1 MDSPE
6 TARNRP
12 DSAQKSLAP
21 AISLPKGGGAI
32 RGIGEKFAANPVSGT
47 GSMSV
52 PIACSPGRA
61 GFGPQ
66 LSLNYDSGAGNG
78 PFGFGW
84 SLALPQITR
93 KTDKGLPLYH
103 DAQESDVFVL
113 SGAEDL
119 VPVAVEQN
127 GTWAREALPDRTVG
141 AHTYTI
147 QRYRPRIE
155 GLFARIERWT
165 RHGDGDV
172 HWRSISKDNILS
184 LYGKDAN
191 SRIADPADPL
201 RVFTW
206 LICET
211 RDDKGNAMVYD
222 YKAEDGAGVDVG
234 LAHERNRGDRDD
246 ARRAANRYPKR
257 IRYGNRLTMLDAAGQ
272 RPPMLNDTQR
282 QGADWMFEV
291 VFDYGEHDPD
301 VPKPDDAAA
310 WTHRIDPFSSY
321 RAGFEVRTSRLCR
334 RVLMFHHFP
343 GEPGVGADCLVRST
357 DFGYSHQQHPAN
369 VRNPA
374 YSFLLSVSQSGYK
387 RSNGGYLKRSLPPV
401 EYQYT
406 EAVVQD
412 TVREVDAASLRNLP
426 TGVDGTAYQWTD
438 LHGEGIP
445 GILTEQGGAW
455 FYKRNVSPISER
467 PVEFAPLERVAV
479 QPNLALAGGQAQFL
493 DLAGD
498 GQPDLVV
505 LEGASPGFYEHD
517 GGEGWHSFRPFTAR
531 LNRST
536 LDPNLKFID
545 LDGDGHADVLI
556 SEDDAFIWHASLAEE
571 GFGPARRVH
580 QALDEEK
587 GPRLV
592 LADGTES
599 IYLADMAGDGLTD
612 LVRIRNGDVC
622 YWPNL
627 GYGRFGAKV
636 TMDGA
641 PHFDDPDHFDHK
653 RIRLADIDGTGT
665 TDLIYLHRNGVRLY
679 FNQSGNSWSEAQH
692 LKVFPQVNDLVSIA
706 PTDLFGN
713 GTACLV
719 WSSPLPGDTGGPMR
733 YVDLMGG
740 HKPHLL
746 IKSVNN
752 LGAET
757 IVSYAPSTK
766 FYLRDKRDGNP
777 WLTKLPFPVHVVE
790 RVESHDYISRSH
802 FVSCYAYHHGHF
814 DPVEREFRGF
824 GMVEQWDTEAFGV
837 LGTSDVFPVG
847 DNIDAASHVPPVHTK
862 TWFHTGALFDRI
874 GISSLFDGLLE
885 DSVLPVGLSAQE
897 LREACRALKG
907 EMLRQEV
914 YALDGTPKAKNPYIL
929 TEETFTVRRLQPK
942 GEGRHAVFF
951 AHARES
957 ISHHFERNP
966 ADPRI
971 SHELT
976 LEVDAFGNVR
986 KELAIDYGRRQ
997 PDPGLPSQADRDA
1010 QGTTF
1015 VTCTEND
1022 VTNAIDD
1029 PLNSQD
1035 DYRTPLPSAT
1045 RTYELTGFEPTR
1057 RQDRFTVDEWVD
1069 NDFALLKQAAEI
1081 DYDERAVPGQKQKRL
1096 IEHELTLYRKNDLT
1110 DLLAPHTVESLAL
1123 EGESYKLALT
1133 SALARR
1139 VYSDSGKLGAVELD
1153 HVLAVEGGYVH
1164 GAGDSGWWIA
1174 SGRVFFSPG
1183 SADTQMQ
1190 ELAHARA
1197 HFFLPCRYRNPF
1209 QTESFVSYDAHDL
1222 LMVETRDAL
1231 GNVTTVATADD
1242 AGSIAIRN
1250 DYRTLQP
1257 SWMTDPNGN
1266 RIAVAFDALGMVT
1279 GTAVMGKPLP
1289 APVEGDS
1296 LEGFEPD
1303 LSEIVIRDH
1312 LANPLVDPKVILG
1325 RATTRLVYDLFAY
1338 QRTKDQLQPHAAVV
1352 YALVRETHDADA
1364 IPDGGLKFQ
1373 HSFSYSD
1380 GFGRAIQVKKRAE
1393 AGRVP
1398 MRNADGSII
1407 VGADGRPQLTQ
1418 DDVSPRWTGDGWT
1431 VFNNKGDPV
1440 RQYEPFFTD
1449 THRFEFDV
1457 RIGVSPVLFYDPLGR
1472 LVAALHPNH
1481 TWEKRV
1487 FDAWRQKSWDVSDTV
1502 LANDPRI
1509 DPDVGEFFRRLPAA
1523 EYLPTWHSLR
1533 QGGALGPH
1541 EQDAARQAAVHA
1553 ETPGVAYADSLG
1565 RSFLAVTHNKFKFSG
1580 TPAADPPTEEFH
1592 RTRVVFDI
1600 EGNEC
1605 EVIDAKGRV
1614 VMRYDYDLLG
1624 TCIHYASMEA
1634 GKRWMLEDT
1643 VGRPIRAWDSR
1654 GHALRTEYDALRR
1667 PLRSFVRGADPQ
1679 DPGSEILFGTAEY
1692 GEGQPDDMRLN
1703 LRTRAFRE
1711 ADCAGVGTSEGYDF
1725 KGNLLRS
1732 SRRLVR
1738 DYHRPPNWLA
1748 GPQLEGTFT
1757 SSTRYDA
1764 LNRPLAVTGPDASVY
1779 RPDFGEA
1786 NLLKKVDVH
1795 LRGAAEATPF
1805 VTDIDYDAK
1814 GQRTRIVYGNGVR
1827 TVYERDPLT
1836 FRLMRLLTTRPGG
1849 ANGLAT
1855 ALFRN
1860 AGTVQDLNY
1869 TYDPAGNIVRIADD
1883 ALPTIF
1889 FANQSVEPVNA
1900 YGYDAAF
1907 RLIEA
1912 HGRES
1917 IGQSALQL
1925 GLPQSTLRDYPHAGL
1940 GAQPFD
1946 PKAVRN
1952 YSERYEYDEAGNFM
1966 HMSHQAHNGAWQRE
1980 YRYREQ
1986 SLLEPAAFSNRLT
1999 ATVLHP
2005 NGSQPLQEDY
2015 AHDVHGNMTAM
2026 RHLTRMEWDFKD
2038 QLQASSRQ
2046 VVNNGVPETTY
2057 YVYDDSGQR
2066 VRKVTERQNGTRK
2079 SERIYLG
2086 GFEVYREYDGG
2097 GSVPTLE
2104 RETLHVTDN
2113 TQRIALVETTTLDGS
2128 TPAADPVRVLRYQF
2142 GNHLGSASLELDD
2155 SGQIIAY
2162 EEFYPYGTTSYQAGR
2177 SHAEASLKRYRYTG
2191 MERDEETGFCYHGAR
2206 YLAAW
2211 LGRWTSCDPMPLND
2225 GPNLFAYVLASPA
2238 VLVDSTGHGPEHQ
2251 QLGAR
2256 LEDTSKQHTKAVN
2269 KRRRQTGRGRIKV
2282 DPQRRVTGPG
2292 KVTIPDEVKTQP
2304 GKHKRKTVVE
2314 LKGRHTAKKR
2324 NLDPVKRQ
2332 ADIKSSLNQLRDQ
2345 LVALEAK
2352 GKITPQTQG
2361 KVLRVMYDKDLGKT
2375 ATAARA
2381 DWKAEAKAV
2390 REAWVNEA
2398 TTPAEKAL
2406 RERCNVVTTTSDRFS
2421 KAMKQTEL
2429 NTRAAKGGKGP
2440 GMIGGAV
2447 VLLDLAGDVRN
2458 KDYQGAVKNVAALA
2472 LMTKFPVVGHVL
2484 LAKAFLDK
2492 SKDPE
2497 LKEISNAAGDAAR
2510 DYFGSDIAGGITAAT
2525 VHVVITAAA
2534 VAWDMVPEVGKEIVR
2549 AAQTSPGSLLT
2560 GGSFTPFVLKP
2571 LHYQHCFAGA
2581 PCSYR

>member
-1 MDSPE
+1 M
-6 TARNRP
+6 
-12 DSAQKSLAP
+12 
-21 AISLPKGGGAI
+21 
-32 RGIGEKFAANPVSGT
+32 GEKFAANPVTGT
-47 GSMSV
+47 GSFSV

-61 GFGPQ
+61 GSGPQ
-66 LSLNYDSGAGNG
+66 LSLNYDSSAGNG

-84 SLALPQITR
+84 SLGLPQITR
-93 KTDKGLPLYH
+93 KTDKGLPQYH
-103 DAQESDVFVL
+103 DAQESDVFII

-119 VPVAVEQN
+119 VPVAVEQG
-127 GTWAREALPDRTVG
+127 GTWVRETLPDRTIG
-141 AHTYTI
+141 ADTYTT

-165 RHGDGDV
+165 RRSDGDV
-172 HWRSISKDNILS
+172 HWRSISRDNVLT

-191 SRIADPADPL
+191 SRIADPADRL
-201 RVFTW
+201 RIVTW
-206 LICET
+206 LVCET
-211 RDDKGNAMVYD
+211 RDDKGNAVVYE
-222 YKAEDGAGVDVG
+222 YKAEDGAGVD
-234 LAHERNRGDRDD
+234 LARAHERNRGDAND
-246 ARRAANRYPKR
+246 ARRAVNRYPKR
-257 IRYGNRLTMLDAAGQ
+257 IRYGNRLTLLDAAGQ
-272 RPPMLNDTQR
+272 RPAMLSAAQWKGVAWLFD
-282 QGADWMFEV
+282 V
-291 VFDYGEHDPD
+291 VFDYGEHDTD

-310 WTHRIDPFSSY
+310 WIHRIDPFSSY

-343 GEPGVGADCLVRST
+343 GEPGVGSDCLVRST
-357 DFGYSHQQHPAN
+357 DFRYSHQLDPTS
-369 VRNPA
+369 VRNAA
-374 YSFLLSVSQSGYK
+374 YTFLLSVSQSGYK
-387 RSNGGYLKRSLPPV
+387 RSNGGYRKRSLPPV

-406 EAVVQD
+406 QAVVQD
-412 TVREVDAASLRNLP
+412 TVHEVDAASLQNLP
-426 TGVDGTAYQWTD
+426 TGVDGMAYQWID

-467 PVEFAPLERVAV
+467 PVEFSPLERVAT
-479 QPNLALAGGQAQFL
+479 QPNLALVGGQAQFM

-505 LEGASPGFYEHD
+505 LEGPIPGMYEHNGD
-517 GGEGWHSFRPFTAR
+517 EGWERFRPFTAR
-531 LNRST
+531 LNRNT
-536 LDPNLKFID
+536 RDPNLKFID

-556 SEDDAFIWHASLAEE
+556 SDVDAFIWHASMAVE
-571 GFGPARRVH
+571 GFGPAQRVH
-580 QALDEEK
+580 QTLDEEK

-592 LADGTES
+592 FADGTES
-599 IYLADMAGDGLTD
+599 IYLADLAGDGLTD

-627 GYGRFGAKV
+627 GYCRFGAKV

-641 PHFDDPDHFDHK
+641 PLFDDIDHFDHK
-653 RIRLADIDGTGT
+653 RIRLADIDGSGT
-665 TDLIYLHRNGVRLY
+665 TDLIYLHRDGVRLY
-679 FNQSGNSWSEAQH
+679 FNQSGNSWSEALP
-692 LKVFPQVNDLVSIA
+692 LKAFPRVSDPVSIA
-706 PTDLFGN
+706 PADLFGN

-719 WSSPLPGDTGGPMR
+719 WSSPLPGDAGGPMR
-733 YVDLMGG
+733 YVALMGAQ
-740 HKPHLL
+740 KPHLL
-746 IKSVNN
+746 VKSVNN
-752 LGAET
+752 LGSET
-757 IVSYAPSTK
+757 TVAYAPSTK
-766 FYLRDKRDGNP
+766 FYLADKAAGKP
-777 WLTKLPFPVHVVE
+777 WITKLPFPVHVVE
-790 RVESHDYISRSH
+790 RVESYDYISRSR
-802 FVSCYAYHHGHF
+802 FVSRYAYHHGYF

-824 GMVEQWDTEAFGV
+824 GMVEQWDTEAFDV

-847 DNIDAASHVPPVHTK
+847 DNIDAASHVPPVHTR
-862 TWFHTGALFDRI
+862 TWFSTGAFSDRVR
-874 GISSLFDGLLE
+874 ISSLFAGLLE
-885 DSVLPVGLSAQE
+885 DSVLPDGLSAQE

-914 YALDGTPKAKNPYIL
+914 YALDGTPKAQNPYIVN
-929 TEETFTVRRLQPK
+929 EENFTVRRLQPK
-942 GEGRHAVFF
+942 AEGRHAVFF

-957 ISHHFERNP
+957 ISHHYERNP

-986 KELAIDYGRRQ
+986 KELSISYGRRQ
-997 PDPGLPSQADRDA
+997 PDPSLPSQADRNV
-1010 QGTTF
+1010 QGSTF
-1015 VTCTEND
+1015 ITCTEND

-1029 PLNSQD
+1029 PLNSWD
-1035 DYRTPLPSAT
+1035 DYLTPLPSAT
-1045 RTYELTGFEPTR
+1045 RTYELTGFAPTR
-1057 RQDRFTVDEWVD
+1057 LQDRFTVDEWVD
-1069 NDFALLKQAAEI
+1069 DDFGLLEHAAAI
-1081 DYDERAVPGQKQKRL
+1081 DYDEIAVTGQKQKRL

-1123 EGESYKLALT
+1123 EGESYKLAFT
-1133 SALARR
+1133 PALARR
-1139 VYSDSGKLGAVELD
+1139 VYSDSGKLSASELD

-1164 GAGDSGWWIA
+1164 GAGDSDWWIA
-1174 SGRVFFSPG
+1174 SGQVFLSTS
-1183 SADTQMQ
+1183 SADTPVQ
-1190 ELAHARA
+1190 ELAHARE
-1197 HFFLPCRYRNPF
+1197 HFFLECRYRNPF
-1209 QTESFVSYDAHDL
+1209 HTESFVSYDVHDL

-1242 AGSIAIRN
+1242 AGNIAIRN

-1266 RIAVAFDALGMVT
+1266 RVAVAFDALGMVA

-1312 LANPLVDPKVILG
+1312 LANPLADPKAILG
-1325 RATTRLVYDLFAY
+1325 RATTRQVYDLFAY
-1338 QRTKDQLQPHAAVV
+1338 QRTKDQTQPQAAVV

-1380 GFGRAIQVKKRAE
+1380 GFGRQTQVKKRAE
-1393 AGRVP
+1393 AGRW
-1398 MRNADGSII
+1398 I
-1407 VGADGRPQLTQ
+1407 
-1418 DDVSPRWTGDGWT
+1418 GDGWT
-1431 VFNNKGDPV
+1431 VFNNKGNPV

-1457 RIGVSPVLFYDPLGR
+1457 RIGVSPVLFYDPLDR

-1487 FDAWRQKSWDVSDTV
+1487 FDPWRQEAWDVSDTV
-1502 LANDPRI
+1502 LVADPRL
-1509 DPDVGEFFRRLPAA
+1509 DPDVGEFFRRLPDA

-1533 QGGALGPH
+1533 QGGALGPQ
-1541 EQDAARQAAVHA
+1541 EQAAARQAAVHA

-1565 RSFLAVTHNKFKFSG
+1565 RSFLAVTHNKLKLSG

-1592 RTRVVFDI
+1592 RSRVVFDI
-1600 EGNEC
+1600 EGNER

-1624 TCIHYASMEA
+1624 TCIHHASMEA
-1634 GKRWMLEDT
+1634 GERWMLEDT

-1654 GHALRTEYDALRR
+1654 GHALRTEYDVLRR
-1667 PLRSFVRGADPQ
+1667 PLRSFVQGSDPQ

-1692 GEGQPDDMRLN
+1692 GEGQPDDVRLN

-1732 SRRLVR
+1732 SRRLVK
-1738 DYHRPPNWLA
+1738 DYRWAPNWSA

-1764 LNRPLAVTGPDASVY
+1764 LNRPLTVTGPDASVY
-1779 RPDFGEA
+1779 RPGFGEA

-1795 LRGAAEATPF
+1795 LRGAADATPF
-1805 VTDIDYDAK
+1805 VTDVEYDAK
-1814 GQRTRIVYGNGVR
+1814 GQRKRIVYGNGVR

-1836 FRLMRLLTTRPGG
+1836 FRLTRLLTTRPGG
-1849 ANGLAT
+1849 GNGLAT
-1855 ALFRN
+1855 ALFKN

-1869 TYDPAGNIVRIADD
+1869 IYDPAGNIVRITDD
-1883 ALPTIF
+1883 ALPTVF
-1889 FANQSVEPVNA
+1889 FANQSVEPVNV

-1952 YSERYEYDEAGNFM
+1952 YSERYEYDEVGNFM
-1966 HMSHQAHNGAWQRE
+1966 HMTHQAHNGTWQRD
-1980 YRYREQ
+1980 YGYREQ
-1986 SLLEPAAFSNRLT
+1986 SLLEPVAVSNRLT

-2005 NGSQPLQEDY
+2005 NGSQPLQENY

-2026 RHLTRMEWDFKD
+2026 RHLTLMQWDFKD

-2046 VVNNGVPETTY
+2046 VVNNGVPETTW

-2079 SERIYLG
+2079 NERIYLG
-2086 GFEVYREYDGG
+2086 GFEVYREYDGT

-2113 TQRIALVETTTLDGS
+2113 TQRIALVETTTVDGS
-2128 TPAADPVRVLRYQF
+2128 SLAADPARVLRYQF

-2155 SGQIIAY
+2155 SGHIIGY

-2177 SHAEASLKRYRYTG
+2177 GLAETSLKRYRYTG

-2211 LGRWTSCDPMPLND
+2211 LGRWTSCDPIPLND

-2251 QLGAR
+2251 ALGAR
-2256 LEDTSKQHTKAVN
+2256 LEDTSKKHNKAVN
-2269 KRRRQTGRGRIKV
+2269 KRRRQTGRGKIKV
-2282 DPQRRVTGPG
+2282 DPQGRVTGTA

-2332 ADIKSSLNQLRDQ
+2332 ADITANLNQLRDQ
-2345 LVALEAK
+2345 LVALENK

-2375 ATAARA
+2375 ATAARTE
-2381 DWKAEAKAV
+2381 WQAEAKAV

-2429 NTRAAKGGKGP
+2429 NTRGAKGGKGP
-2440 GMIGGAV
+2440 SVIGGAV
-2447 VLLDLAGDVRN
+2447 VLLDLAGDIRN
-2458 KDYQGAVKNVAALA
+2458 KNYRGAVKNVAALA
-2472 LMTKFPVVGHVL
+2472 VMTKFPVVGHVL

-2497 LKEISNAAGDAAR
+2497 LTEISNAAGDAAR
-2510 DYFGSDIAGGITAAT
+2510 DYFGSDIAGGLTAAG
-2525 VHVVITAAA
+2525 VHVVITAAT
-2534 VAWDMVPEVGKEIVR
+2534 VAWDMVPEVGKEIVS

-2571 LHYQHCFAGA
+2571 LHNQHCFSGM
-2581 PCSYR
+2581 PCSYH